1 MRKTIRMLVVMMS
14 GLFLCAGC
22 APQQGENINDWI
34 PKGITQGALESPAIE
49 GVIPDSLSDRTEQE
63 EPIVTP
69 DGTKVP
75 KEEGEK
81 EKDISPVGKV
91 LVVGNSITLGFG
103 THGMASSAS
112 NTDYYYRVN
121 QYLLEKNRS
130 LEMKRIPGYA
140 WEGGVSTEGRKRF
153 WDETLKP
160 ELGDD
165 CDLLII
171 QLGDNVNTPEKQ
183 ETFAHDAKEL
193 LRMVKETVPE
203 IRILWVFGR
212 YNLSNADAIKSACA
226 EYGAEYV
233 DISIVSTDKKYQAEL
248 KSEYEKEDG
257 TIGIIQDYG
266 VASHPNDYGMQV
278 ISELIIEQLGY
289 DEEG

>member
-1 MRKTIRMLVVMMS
+1 MRKELCIGVII
-14 GLFLCAGC
+14 GLLLCAGC
-22 APQQGENINDWI
+22 AMQQGEDINDWI
-34 PKGITQGALESPAIE
+34 PKGTTPYLAGDVKEDVIIE
-49 GVIPDSLSDRTEQE
+49 DDRSS
-63 EPIVTP
+63 
-69 DGTKVP
+69 
-75 KEEGEK
+75 KEEYDKTVVSDAEK
-81 EKDISPVGKV
+81 EELQDGRKKYPLPDKV

-103 THGMASSAS
+103 THGMASSATD
-112 NTDYYYRVN
+112 TDYYYRVN

-140 WEGGVSTEGRKRF
+140 WEGGVSAEGRKRF
-153 WDETLKP
+153 LEETLRP
-160 ELGDD
+160 ELGED

-183 ETFAHDAKEL
+183 ETFASDAKEL
-193 LRMVKETVPE
+193 LRMVKDTVPG

-212 YNLSNADAIKSACA
+212 YNLSNADAIKSACV
-226 EYGAEYV
+226 EYEAEYV

-248 KSEYEKEDG
+248 KNEYEKEDG
-257 TIGIIQDYG
+257 TIGVIQDYG

-278 ISELIIEQLGY
+278 ISELIIDQLGY